1 MSGIG
6 ALFRPLPRM
15 GPRLPFELPAPPR
28 PHLPMPAPR

>member
-15 GPRLPFELPAPPR
+15 GPRLPFES
-28 PHLPMPAPR
+28 

>member
-15 GPRLPFELPAPPR
+15 GPRLPFE
-28 PHLPMPAPR
+28 

>member
-15 GPRLPFELPAPPR
+15 GPRLPFELP
-28 PHLPMPAPR
+28 

>member
-15 GPRLPFELPAPPR
+15 GPRLPF
-28 PHLPMPAPR
+28 

>member
-15 GPRLPFELPAPPR
+15 GPRLPFELPA
-28 PHLPMPAPR
+28 

>member
-15 GPRLPFELPAPPR
+15 GPRLPFEL
-28 PHLPMPAPR
+28 

>member
-28 PHLPMPAPR
+28 

>member
-15 GPRLPFELPAPPR
+15 GPRLPFELPAPP
-28 PHLPMPAPR
+28 